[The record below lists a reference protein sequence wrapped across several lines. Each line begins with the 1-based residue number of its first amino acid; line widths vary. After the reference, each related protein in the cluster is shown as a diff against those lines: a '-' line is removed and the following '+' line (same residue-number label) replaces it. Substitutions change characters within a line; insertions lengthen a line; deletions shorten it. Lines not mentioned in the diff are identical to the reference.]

1 MLQVKQGDTL
11 PALTIPTGVDLS
23 AATAVRVV
31 GVRAGL
37 RIIDRDL
44 DDGVTKAGQI
54 ITMAWQT
61 ADTSLPGLIAFEAIA
76 TLPGGEQ
83 TFGPVYAQVV
93 ADLASAGFVP
103 AEGLVPVPD
112 NPGFFMIGGTQ

>member
-44 DDGVTKAGQI
+44 DDGVTKAGQVV
-54 ITMAWQT
+54 TMAWQT

-76 TLPGGEQ
+76 TLSAGEQ
-83 TFGPVYAQVV
+83 TFGPVYVHV
-93 ADLASAGFVP
+93 LADLASAGFVP